1 MRLSEFE
8 IETIKELAEKHF
20 GEGTTVYLFGSRTDE
35 NKKGGDI
42 DLFITNTDEKR
53 LNIEAKVQFLAE
65 LKTKIGDRKIDVVFD
80 NDFTTFKSHKYA
92 KTIGETGQTDRS
104 GSAVHDSQRTYEF
117 CPGKNKNAFSSR

>member
-42 DLFITNTDEKR
+42 DLFITNKDERR
-53 LNIEAKVQFLAE
+53 LNIEAKVRFLAE

-80 NDFTTFKSHKYA
+80 NDFTRQKENFYRS
-92 KTIGETGQTDRS
+92 IIRDR
-104 GSAVHDSQRTYEF
+104 V
-117 CPGKNKNAFSSR
+117 KL

>member
-8 IETIKELAEKHF
+8 IETIKKLAEKHF

-42 DLFITNTDEKR
+42 DLFITNKDEKR

-80 NDFTTFKSHKYA
+80 NDFTRQKENFYRS
-92 KTIGETGQTDRS
+92 IIRDR
-104 GSAVHDSQRTYEF
+104 V
-117 CPGKNKNAFSSR
+117 KL

>member
-8 IETIKELAEKHF
+8 IETIKELVEKHF

-80 NDFTTFKSHKYA
+80 NDFTRQKENFY
-92 KTIGETGQTDRS
+92 KTIIRDR
-104 GSAVHDSQRTYEF
+104 V
-117 CPGKNKNAFSSR
+117 KL